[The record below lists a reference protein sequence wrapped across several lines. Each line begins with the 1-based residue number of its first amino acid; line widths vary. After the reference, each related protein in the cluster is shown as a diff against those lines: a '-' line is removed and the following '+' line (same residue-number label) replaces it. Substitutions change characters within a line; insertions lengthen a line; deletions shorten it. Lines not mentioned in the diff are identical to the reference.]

1 MKTTIEQY
9 KALRAKHPD
18 CILLFRKGIRYFAF
32 NAHAKILAE
41 ICGAETAKQ
50 GRITTASISEFE
62 LKEVLPKLAT
72 NGRRIAI
79 CEPLTTPK
87 H

>member
-1 MKTTIEQY
+1 MKANIEQF

-18 CILLFRKGIRYFAF
+18 CILLFREGISYFAF

-62 LKEVLPKLAT
+62 LKEAFPKLAT
-72 NGRRIAI
+72 NGRRVAI
-79 CEPLTTPK
+79 CEQLTTPR